1 VKRVALPAAVGIAL
15 VVAVIASPSTSVLPG
30 FSLTRYDGGGGTVV
44 GGTIPGRFAPATAG
58 ESYVYLPP
66 GFSTKHR
73 YPVVYLLHGMPG
85 SPRIYVWTSDL
96 GGVARRL
103 IDSGARPFIAVAPY
117 AGPATDRGRAEWAGQ
132 WEEYLVHDVVPWTDA
147 HLPTI
152 RSAAG
157 RTIAGLSAGGYG
169 AVDIGL
175 RHLDLFGTLES
186 WSGYFEPIH
195 DGPFVHASA
204 ADLAAHDPSLLT
216 RREAARL
223 RRVHTRF
230 ELSTDNLGHG
240 PVTPAM
246 TSAFARELH
255 DLALPRVFWRV
266 PASHHGPGYPAQM
279 AYGLAYAFGPL
290 SKSAEGAPVAP
301 SSAGRA
307 PTLR

>member
-1 VKRVALPAAVGIAL
+1 MKRPALPAIA
-15 VVAVIASPSTSVLPG
+15 VVAFVAAGTASPSTAVLPG
-30 FSLTRYDGGGGTVV
+30 FAATPYDGGGGTVV
-44 GGTIPGRFAPATAG
+44 GGIIPGRFAPATPG

-103 IDSGARPFIAVAPY
+103 VDSGARPFIAVAPY
-117 AGPATDRGRAEWAGQ
+117 AGPARHRARAEWAGR
-132 WEEYLVHDVVPWTDA
+132 WEDYLVHDVVPWTDA

-186 WSGYFEPIH
+186 WSGYFHPIH

-204 ADLAAHDPSLLT
+204 RYLAAHDPSLLV
-216 RREAARL
+216 RKEAARL
-223 RRVHTRF
+223 RRDHTRF
-230 ELSTDNLGHG
+230 ELSTGIGHG
-240 PVTPAM
+240 PVRPEL
-246 TSAFARELH
+246 TSAFAAELH
-255 DLALPRVFWRV
+255 RLEIGCEFWRV
-266 PASHHGPGYPAQM
+266 PTSVRVPDYPGQM
-279 AYGLAYAFGPL
+279 KHGLAYAFARRP
-290 SKSAEGAPVAP
+290 AMF
-301 SSAGRA
+301 
-307 PTLR
+307 